1 MSVVSISELVQF
13 SASGVGGG
21 VFEHKSN
28 IPILSSYKQYYLTS
42 LWGHQYVPTRM
53 HRCGD
58 MDIFTLVSNS
68 VPRWQSPLG

>member
-28 IPILSSYKQYYLTS
+28 IPILFVQTQLS
-42 LWGHQYVPTRM
+42 H
-53 HRCGD
+53 
-58 MDIFTLVSNS
+58 ILVGTPVASGPSWNF
-68 VPRWQSPLG
+68 RKT